1 MEGKTERERL
11 GEILIRHGHI
21 EHAQLEL
28 ALAEQ
33 QGTNRLLGQILLA
46 HKFCTFEQLVAA
58 LEEQGA
64 HLLD

>member
-1 MEGKTERERL
+1 MEDRTERERL

-21 EHAQLEL
+21 DHAQLDE
-28 ALAEQ
+28 ALATQ
-33 QGTNRLLGQILLA
+33 QGTERLLGQILLA
-46 HKFCTFEQLVAA
+46 KKYCSFEQLVAA